1 LVPSGPRSNLS
12 VLGRSCPYA
21 STVYLKMAYFGLTGG
36 VASGKSTVARMLEGL
51 GARIIDAD
59 HVGHELLRASRATYH
74 ELLRSFGNG
83 ILDSTGQIDRRRLGA
98 IVFADPAKLRDL
110 NGILHT
116 RIMARVEELAA
127 QYHAESPGAVIV
139 VDAALLFEA
148 GIGGRFTKVLVVWC
162 RPEQQIERLMAKGLS
177 LQEAEQRIAAQ
188 MPVDQKRRR
197 ADYEI
202 DSSGTLENTR
212 AQVEALY
219 PELQRLGSGT
229 RLSL

>member
-1 LVPSGPRSNLS
+1 MMI
-12 VLGRSCPYA
+12 
-21 STVYLKMAYFGLTGG
+21 TDYFGLTGG

-59 HVGHELLRASRATYH
+59 RVGHELLRASQATYH
-74 ELLRSFGNG
+74 ELLRGFGNE
-83 ILDSTGQIDRRRLGA
+83 ILDSRGEIDRRRLGA

-110 NGILHT
+110 NSILHP

-127 QYHAESPGAVIV
+127 QYHAESPCAVIV

-162 RPEQQIERLMAKGLS
+162 RPEQQIERLMAKAELS
-177 LQEAEQRIAAQ
+177 RQEAEQRIAAQ

-219 PELQRLGSGT
+219 PGLQRLASGT

>member
-1 LVPSGPRSNLS
+1 
-12 VLGRSCPYA
+12 
-21 STVYLKMAYFGLTGG
+21 MAYFGLTGG
-36 VASGKSTVARMLEGL
+36 AASGKSTVARILEGL

-59 HVGHELLRASRATYH
+59 SVGHELQRPSRATYQ
-74 ELLRSFGNG
+74 ELLRSFGNE
-83 ILDSTGQIDRRRLGA
+83 ILDPTGEIDRRRLGA
-98 IVFADPAKLRDL
+98 IAFADPAKLRNL
-110 NGILHT
+110 NAILHP
-116 RIMARVEELAA
+116 RIIARVEELAA

-162 RPEQQIERLMAKGLS
+162 RPDQQIERLMAKVGLS
-177 LQEAEQRIAAQ
+177 REEAEQRIAAQ

-202 DSSGTLENTR
+202 DSSGSLENTR

-219 PELQRLGSGT
+219 PELQRLAAANANFGF
-229 RLSL
+229 

>member
-1 LVPSGPRSNLS
+1 
-12 VLGRSCPYA
+12 
-21 STVYLKMAYFGLTGG
+21 MAYFGLTGG
-36 VASGKSTVARMLEGL
+36 VASGKSTVAQMLEGL

-59 HVGHELLRASRATYH
+59 RVGHELLRASRATYD
-74 ELLRSFGNG
+74 ELLRGFGNE
-83 ILDSTGQIDRRRLGA
+83 ILDSTGEIDRRRLGA

-110 NGILHT
+110 NAILHP
-116 RIMARVEELAA
+116 RIMARVEDLAA
-127 QYHAESPGAVIV
+127 QYHAESASAVIV

-162 RPEQQIERLMAKGLS
+162 SPEQQIERLMAKTGLS
-177 LQEAEQRIAAQ
+177 PQEAKQRIAAQ

-202 DSSGTLENTR
+202 DSSGSLENTR

-219 PELQRLGSGT
+219 PELQRLASGT